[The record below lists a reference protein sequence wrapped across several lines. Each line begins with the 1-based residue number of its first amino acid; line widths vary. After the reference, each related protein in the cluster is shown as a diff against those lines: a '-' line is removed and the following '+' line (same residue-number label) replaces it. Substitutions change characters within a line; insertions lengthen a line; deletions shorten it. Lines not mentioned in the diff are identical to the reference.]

1 MFDDLI
7 QKLDGAIRAI
17 RNTGKLNEKNIGEAL
32 RGIQRA
38 LLEADVHFKVVKEF
52 ISAVREKAVGTEVTR
67 SVSPGQQVVK
77 VVHDELVRLLG
88 HAHVPIAFSGIP
100 PSVILIVGLQGSGKT
115 TFAAKLGALL
125 RKSGRDPMLVAADIY
140 RPAAIKQLATLG
152 KGINLPVFE
161 KGTLKPVLIC
171 KAAVEEARKQG
182 KDTLI
187 VDTAGRLH
195 IDDAMMAELEAL
207 KSALHPSEILYVA
220 DGMTGQ
226 DAVKSAQAFLDRL
239 DFNGIVLTK
248 MDGDSR
254 GGAALSIRAVT
265 GRPIKFISNGEKT
278 DAVEPFHPERMAS
291 RILGMGDVVTLVEK
305 AQEAVDHE
313 QAEKLAK
320 KLRKESFTLDDF
332 YDQLQQVKKM
342 GPMDQVLSMLPGAGR
357 MMKQVQPDEKGM
369 ARVEAMIH
377 SMTREERRKP
387 HLINGSRRKRIAS
400 GSGTTVQDVNRLL
413 KQFQMMQK
421 MIRQMGRMNTRG
433 MMNKM
438 PFSF

>member
-17 RNTGKLNEKNIGEAL
+17 RNTGKLNEKNIGDAL
-32 RGIQRA
+32 RDIQRA

-52 ISAVREKAVGTEVTR
+52 ISAVREKALGTEVTR
-67 SVSPGQQVVK
+67 SVSPGQQVIK

-88 HAHVPIAFSGIP
+88 HAHVPVAFSGIP

-115 TFAAKLGALL
+115 TFTAKLGVLL

-140 RPAAIKQLATLG
+140 RPAAIKQLVTLG
-152 KGINLPVFE
+152 KGINIPVFE
-161 KGTLKPVLIC
+161 MGTEKPVLIC
-171 KAAVEEARKQG
+171 KAAVQEARKQG

-187 VDTAGRLH
+187 IDTAGRLH
-195 IDDAMMAELEAL
+195 IDDSMMAELESL

-248 MDGDSR
+248 MDGDAR

-305 AQEAVDHE
+305 AQEAVDRE

-320 KLRKESFTLDDF
+320 KLRRESFTLDDF

-342 GPMDQVLSMLPGAGR
+342 GPMDQILSMLPGAGR
-357 MMKQVQPDEKGM
+357 MMKQVQVDEKDM
-369 ARVEAMIH
+369 TRVEAMIH
-377 SMTREERRKP
+377 SMTREERQKP

-413 KQFQMMQK
+413 KQFHMMQK
-421 MIRQMGRMNTRG
+421 MIRQMGRMNPRG
-433 MMNKM
+433 LNKL
-438 PFSF
+438 PLSF

>member
-17 RNTGKLNEKNIGEAL
+17 RNTGKLNEKNIGDAL
-32 RGIQRA
+32 RDIQRA

-52 ISAVREKAVGTEVTR
+52 ISAVREKALGTEVTR
-67 SVSPGQQVVK
+67 SVSPGQQVIK

-88 HAHVPIAFSGIP
+88 HAHVPVAFSGIP

-115 TFAAKLGALL
+115 TFTAKLGVLL

-140 RPAAIKQLATLG
+140 RPAAIKQLVTLG
-152 KGINLPVFE
+152 KGINIPVFE
-161 KGTLKPVLIC
+161 MGTEKPVLIC
-171 KAAVEEARKQG
+171 KAAVQEARKQG

-187 VDTAGRLH
+187 IDTAGRLH
-195 IDDAMMAELEAL
+195 IDDSMMAELESL

-220 DGMTGQ
+220 DWMTGQ

-248 MDGDSR
+248 MDGDAR

-305 AQEAVDHE
+305 AQEAVDRE

-320 KLRKESFTLDDF
+320 KLRRESFTLDDF

-342 GPMDQVLSMLPGAGR
+342 GPMDQILSMLPGAGR
-357 MMKQVQPDEKGM
+357 MMKQVQVDEKDM
-369 ARVEAMIH
+369 TRVEAMIH
-377 SMTREERRKP
+377 SMTREERQKP

-413 KQFQMMQK
+413 KQFHMMQK
-421 MIRQMGRMNTRG
+421 MIRQMGRMNPRG
-433 MMNKM
+433 LNKL
-438 PFSF
+438 PLSF

>member
-17 RNTGKLNEKNIGEAL
+17 RNTGKLNEKNIGDAL
-32 RGIQRA
+32 RDIQRA

-52 ISAVREKAVGTEVTR
+52 ISAVREKALGTEVTR
-67 SVSPGQQVVK
+67 SVSPGQQVIK

-88 HAHVPIAFSGIP
+88 HAHVPVAFSGIP

-115 TFAAKLGALL
+115 TFTAKLGVLL

-140 RPAAIKQLATLG
+140 RPAAIKQLVTLG
-152 KGINLPVFE
+152 KGINIPVFE
-161 KGTLKPVLIC
+161 MGTEKPVLIC
-171 KAAVEEARKQG
+171 KAAVQEARKQG

-187 VDTAGRLH
+187 IDTAGRLH
-195 IDDAMMAELEAL
+195 IDDSMMAELESL

-220 DGMTGQ
+220 DGMKGQ

-248 MDGDSR
+248 MDGDAR

-305 AQEAVDHE
+305 AQEAVDRE

-320 KLRKESFTLDDF
+320 KLRRESFTLDDF

-342 GPMDQVLSMLPGAGR
+342 GPMDQILSMLPGAGR
-357 MMKQVQPDEKGM
+357 MMKQVQVDEKDM
-369 ARVEAMIH
+369 TRVEAMIH
-377 SMTREERRKP
+377 SMTREERQKP

-413 KQFQMMQK
+413 KQFHMMQK
-421 MIRQMGRMNTRG
+421 MIRQMGRMNPRG
-433 MMNKM
+433 LNKL
-438 PFSF
+438 PLSF